1 MLLLC
6 IVLNDQL
13 VQVSDL
19 LVQVL
24 VDVLELSLGHLEYG
38 LPLSVENL
46 DFFLAEVELLSCL
59 IYFLLKRKE
68 INHMGPK

>member
-6 IVLNDQL
+6 IVLDDQL

-24 VDVLELSLGHLEYG
+24 VDVLELSLGHLEHG

-59 IYFLLKRKE
+59 INFLL
-68 INHMGPK
+68 